1 MIPSRTIPAL
11 LLAALVTAQITACAG
26 APQRAAEPAPAA
38 RSQSLY
44 WAGADLSWVNEL
56 EDCGAVFR
64 VNGEPRDPYE
74 LFAEAGMDTVRLRL
88 WNDPDWTDY
97 STLHDVARSIRRAR
111 ALGLRVLLD
120 FHYSDTW
127 ADPGKQTIPAAWAG
141 DIDNVEALSRRLY
154 DYTTEVLTHLGELG
168 WMPDMVQVG
177 NEINTEI
184 LRPAN
189 TEGFPIDWPRQAAL
203 INAGIRAVRDIAGRY
218 DRSPTVMLQVAQ
230 PENVE
235 PWFVSARQHGVTDY
249 DYIGVSYYP
258 FWSEQS
264 LEELGATIRRVRQE
278 FGAEVILVETGYVW
292 SLGKT
297 NPEADGEARQMLE
310 PGYPASVDGQHRF
323 LVDLAKAVM
332 AAGGVGVFYWEPA
345 AVVTRC
351 SSEWGKQD
359 LRWDNSLF
367 DYSRGNELL
376 PGAEYLRVVRDW
388 PSEG

>member
-1 MIPSRTIPAL
+1 MMRRRTKLPAA
-11 LLAALVTAQITACAG
+11 LAALLAACAG
-26 APQRAAEPAPAA
+26 APQQPAA
-38 RSQSLY
+38 RVPAALLQPAY

-56 EDCGAVFR
+56 EDCGAIYR
-64 VNGEPRDPYE
+64 VNGEPQDPYA
-74 LFAEAGMDTVRLRL
+74 LFAEAGMNTVRLRI
-88 WNDPDWTDY
+88 WNDPQWTDY

-141 DIDNVEALSRRLY
+141 DIDDVAALSQRLH
-154 DYTTEVLTHLGELG
+154 DYTTEVLSHLGELG

-177 NEINTEI
+177 NEINTQI
-184 LRPAN
+184 LRPAD

-203 INAGIRAVRDIAGRY
+203 VNAGIRAVRDIAGHY
-218 DRSPTVMLQVAQ
+218 DRSPAVMLQIAQ

-235 PWFVSARQHGVTDY
+235 PWFRAAREHGVTDY
-249 DYIGVSYYP
+249 DFIGISYYP

-297 NPEADGEARQMLE
+297 DPEQNWDAAQMLE
-310 PGYPASVDGQHRF
+310 PGYPASIDGQHRF
-323 LVDLAKAVM
+323 LVDLAQTVM
-332 AAGGVGVFYWEPA
+332 TAGGVGVFYWEPA

-351 SSEWGKQD
+351 SREWGKQD

-367 DYSRGNELL
+367 DYRRGNELL

-388 PSEG
+388 R